1 MATHRKNPD
10 RESGQAPRQ
19 EKASQ
24 EVHPTVVKIA
34 LGAALVGLAGMW
46 LTFGWT
52 LEIGYLLAIVSV
64 FALVFFATLL
74 IPLSYTSDDPR
85 WRRRRTSFARF
96 LEQRI
101 PIHDSR
107 LPGREVLLQ
116 ITLLPV
122 ALAFAF
128 TAIGLVWT
136 LLH

>member
-1 MATHRKNPD
+1 MTTRRKN
-10 RESGQAPRQ
+10 RETEQAPHQ
-19 EKASQ
+19 EKPVN
-24 EVHPTVVKIA
+24 EVHPAVIKIA
-34 LGAALVGLAGMW
+34 LGAAAAALAAMW

-74 IPLSYTSDDPR
+74 IPLSYTRGDPR

-101 PIHDSR
+101 PIHDAR
-107 LPGREVLLQ
+107 VPGREVLLQ
-116 ITLLPV
+116 IALLPV
-122 ALAFAF
+122 TLAFAF
-128 TAIGLVWT
+128 TAIGLIWT

>member
-1 MATHRKNPD
+1 MAMRRKGQEAERT
-10 RESGQAPRQ
+10 REKPV
-19 EKASQ
+19 K
-24 EVHPTVVKIA
+24 EVHPAVVKIA
-34 LGAALVGLAGMW
+34 LGAVLAGLAGMW

-64 FALVFFATLL
+64 FALIFFATFLL
-74 IPLSYTSDDPR
+74 PLSYTSDDPR

-101 PIHDSR
+101 PIYDAR

-116 ITLLPV
+116 IALLPV